1 MEIRELYEAK
11 VYLEKLRDKHQ
22 KDFLSGVKRGADQE
36 QLENIMKKKRYME
49 ISVEAVQECI
59 KRKVGLIR

>member
-36 QLENIMKKKRYME
+36 QLKNIVKKKKCME

-59 KRKVGLIR
+59 KREMGLIR

>member
-36 QLENIMKKKRYME
+36 QLENIMKKKKCME
-49 ISVEAVQECI
+49 IAAEAVQECI
-59 KRKVGLIR
+59 KREMGLIR